1 MKILREKDQIST
13 DLILMVDEIEM
24 CLQKP
29 AQYQTGEYVGADK
42 EDNLYKG
49 IIAFMVVGLKQSTLF
64 IVQAIPYLK

>member
-29 AQYQTGEYVGADK
+29 AQYQTGEYVSADK

>member
-1 MKILREKDQIST
+1 
-13 DLILMVDEIEM
+13 MVDEIEM

-42 EDNLYKG
+42 EDNLYKR
-49 IIAFMVVGLKQSTLF
+49 IVAFMVVGLKQSTLF